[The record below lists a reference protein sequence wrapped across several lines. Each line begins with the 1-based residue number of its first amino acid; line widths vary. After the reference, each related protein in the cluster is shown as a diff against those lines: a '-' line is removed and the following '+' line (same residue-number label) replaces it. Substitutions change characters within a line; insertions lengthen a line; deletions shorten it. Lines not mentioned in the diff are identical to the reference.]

1 MDQTQP
7 DRQSPIPARILDA
20 AQRAFARSG
29 LHQATMAEV
38 AREAGMTAGNLY
50 RYYANKNAIIAA
62 IAERDRQELATD
74 FAALNAAGSTLDGL
88 IEIGRKHLVH
98 EPAFRMAMTLEL
110 WAEAARNPGVR
121 SICAMFEE
129 TLIKHMGE
137 FIIQAKLRG
146 ELPADSNP
154 GMIVPVLMMI
164 SHGYIQFR
172 ATHPHDDP
180 EPMGEL
186 MFTAIRTM
194 MQSGSASVV
203 PMLTGKSPVVTTGQ
217 PMPSL
222 ANTLPTG
229 FSS

>member
-1 MDQTQP
+1 MDQTPP
-7 DRQSPIPARILDA
+7 DRHSLIPARILDA

-62 IAERDRQELATD
+62 IAEQDRQELATD

-88 IEIGRKHLVH
+88 IELGRKHLVR

-121 SICAMFEE
+121 SICTVFEE

-146 ELPADSNP
+146 ELQEGSDPA
-154 GMIVPVLMMI
+154 MIVPVLMMM

-172 ATHPHDDP
+172 ATHPNDDP

-186 MFTAIRTM
+186 MFGAIRTM
-194 MQSGSASVV
+194 MQSGPASEQPLSANPASIPAAIASASSV
-203 PMLTGKSPVVTTGQ
+203 Q
-217 PMPSL
+217 
-222 ANTLPTG
+222 NTLPTG
-229 FSS
+229 SSS

>member
-1 MDQTQP
+1 MDQASP
-7 DRQSPIPARILDA
+7 DRLSPIPARILDA

-62 IAERDRQELATD
+62 IAEQDRQELATD

-88 IEIGRKHLVH
+88 IELGRKHLVR

-121 SICAMFEE
+121 SICTVFEE

-137 FIIQAKLRG
+137 FIIQAKMRG
-146 ELPADSNP
+146 ELAEGSDPA
-154 GMIVPVLMMI
+154 MIVPVLMMM

-172 ATHPHDDP
+172 ATHPGENP

-186 MFTAIRTM
+186 MFAAIRTM
-194 MQSGSASVV
+194 MQAGLRSEAPAPPGQSPITATSQPVPAFSSA
-203 PMLTGKSPVVTTGQ
+203 
-217 PMPSL
+217 
-222 ANTLPTG
+222 LPT
-229 FSS
+229 